1 MKEYV
6 TLKKIENSLNFQKLE
21 RMDYRF
27 GSITELFDPFM
38 SPGRLIQW
46 FYDEKETSEGNEFVS
61 IDKERGVI
69 ALYDI
74 SEYLG
79 VATVVCTND
88 KMDPARRFDMS
99 IKNFAEILYQWE
111 ELRVSRP
118 DIILVVIHEDNHVS
132 LETDSKIIK
141 EYQDSGYAFDINK
154 APKCLEDY
162 IYLERPRSTKILS
175 SFLVRPYSSLESL
188 LSYFEETYFPN
199 QVILFHSMHTHHNKK
214 DDTMYIGYYPY
225 AEYIER
231 TSIPEIDQFVEC
243 IIDRTNFLEFTENWL
258 ALENSSVPYALI
270 YKNEHDWVDCK
281 GFNTEEELYDFVI
294 NYRT

>member
-1 MKEYV
+1 MKKFITMLKIKSGGYQRLETMNSTFF
-6 TLKKIENSLNFQKLE
+6 TLTRLFTYDFNPGELIE
-21 RMDYRF
+21 
-27 GSITELFDPFM
+27 
-38 SPGRLIQW
+38 W
-46 FYDEKETSEGNEFVS
+46 FYDEKTESTGSESVS

-79 VATVVCTND
+79 VETVVSVNA
-88 KMDPARRFDMS
+88 KLDPTRRFDMS
-99 IKNFAEILYQWE
+99 IKNFAEILFIWE
-111 ELRVSRP
+111 ELRISRP

-132 LETDSKIIK
+132 LETDPKIIK
-141 EYQDSGYAFDINK
+141 EYQDAGYAFDINK

-188 LSYFEETYFPN
+188 LSYFEKKHFPN
-199 QVILFHSMHTHHNKK
+199 QVISIFPMHTHHNKK

-225 AEYIER
+225 AEHIER
-231 TSIPEIDQFVEC
+231 TSIPEIDQVVEC
-243 IIDRTNFLEFTENWL
+243 IIDRTNFLEFTENLL

-270 YKNEHDWVDCK
+270 YKKEHDWIDCK
-281 GFNTEEELYDFVI
+281 GFNTEEDLYDFVI
-294 NYRT
+294 NYRM